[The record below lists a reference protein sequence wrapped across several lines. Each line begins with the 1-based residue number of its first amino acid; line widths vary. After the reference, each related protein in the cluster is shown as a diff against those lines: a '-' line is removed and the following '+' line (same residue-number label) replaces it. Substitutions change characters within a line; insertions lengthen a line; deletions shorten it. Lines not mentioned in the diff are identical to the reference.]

1 MRSKE
6 RERSSERDVFEP
18 AKRTRELTSQADSS
32 RRNADLLL
40 RLRDGG
46 RGRHSAPSIW
56 PMAPPWLLS
65 SACAGASLLVWRRSV
80 GVSLKI
86 ASTVRAQK
94 CVAARTS
101 FTDASTQ
108 WASDRREHVGRHH
121 GPMVPSFKEV
131 GSKCESSSFQN
142 YETESSVDCRRRS
155 MMSVRVV
162 VVYLLS
168 TNKHTRRSE

>member
-1 MRSKE
+1 MSERRVRARS
-6 RERSSERDVFEP
+6 RER
-18 AKRTRELTSQADSS
+18 AKRTRAYQADSS

-80 GVSLKI
+80 STSRRVTKI

-131 GSKCESSSFQN
+131 GSKCKSSSFQN